1 MTQRTINGDM
11 KMAGLIHLDPRLLP
25 VINRFGIRLGFG
37 DQSIDEVCR
46 SFNVDTRFFLEIVNA
61 FHDEKYFPA
70 SHLQQFDAGMIINYL
85 SATHHYYLE
94 VKVPELQL
102 LIDRLVENTGP
113 EHRNTS
119 ELLSSFFSNYVAELK
134 DHLKL
139 EEQGTFPY
147 VLSLQRQ
154 LDGIVQESGTE
165 KLNEEYSMYEFI
177 EEHSNLEDQLLDLKN
192 IIIKYIDSPLNSNLC
207 NKILDALFQLE
218 SDLRDHARIEDKV
231 LVPKVKMMEKK
242 LTASKSRSGSSNLQ
256 NE

>member
-1 MTQRTINGDM
+1 MTQHTITGDM

-46 SFNVDTRFFLEIVNA
+46 SFSVDTRFFLEIVNA

-70 SHLQQFDAGMIINYL
+70 SHLQQFDAGMIIDYL
-85 SATHHYYLE
+85 RATHLYYLE

-102 LIDRLVENTGP
+102 LIDRLVENTDP
-113 EHRNTS
+113 EHRKTS
-119 ELLSSFFSNYVAELK
+119 ELLSSFFSNYVSELRE
-134 DHLKL
+134 HLKL
-139 EEQGTFPY
+139 EEHSTFPY

-154 LDGIVQESGTE
+154 LDENLKQAGAGR
-165 KLNEEYSMYEFI
+165 LNEEYSMYEFI

-207 NKILDALFQLE
+207 NKILDTLFQLE
-218 SDLRDHARIEDKV
+218 NDLRDHARIEDKV

-242 LTASKSRSGSSNLQ
+242 VTAMKSRSGPVNQ
-256 NE
+256 TNE